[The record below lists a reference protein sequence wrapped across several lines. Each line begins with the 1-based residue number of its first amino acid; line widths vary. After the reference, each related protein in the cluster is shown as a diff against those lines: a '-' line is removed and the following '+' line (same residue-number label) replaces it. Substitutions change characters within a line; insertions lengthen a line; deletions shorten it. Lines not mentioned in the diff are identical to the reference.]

1 MKTFVQTTL
10 KIISLTESFY
20 RKTIHKKKKRKK
32 TNFTKRCLNY
42 MQQKE

>member
-10 KIISLTESFY
+10 KIISLSFY
-20 RKTIHKKKKRKK
+20 RKTKHKKKKKKK